1 MVKCWSSIHW
11 VCFAIWWERQH
22 CRLVAKAMICNDF
35 RKLYN
40 HLSSTLVFETDT
52 LLALLTICEFSHL
65 EHQVNNC
72 VIRRIW
78 VGLIPDE
85 HSKATYSA
93 EDYSACCKDSY
104 VFMLTPWQCMFW
116 SSSPAWQPILRS
128 GRSSLWSVVV
138 PQAQNG
144 EVVLTCFNLKNLAM
158 SNVVAKKQQD
168 NRNIWNLSERWTEVK
183 DNLRLPHT
191 IFSMFWRSKS
201 SESNNY
207 KHSKCLKRNIHE
219 LLIMFKINFWKNE
232 ANWQRSWDHQSL
244 GLIPSSAPL
253 PSGIWTR

>member
-78 VGLIPDE
+78 VGLIPDQ

-104 VFMLTPWQCMFW
+104 VLMLTPWQCMFW

-138 PQAQNG
+138 SQAQNG
-144 EVVLTCFNLKNLAM
+144 EVVLTCCFDLKNLAM
-158 SNVVAKKQQD
+158 SNVVAKKTTRQSKHTESIRKMNWGQ
-168 NRNIWNLSERWTEVK
+168 RQPSPPPHHLLHVLALKVIRIKQLRTLKMSQKKYPWTTLHVK
-183 DNLRLPHT
+183 VK
-191 IFSMFWRSKS
+191 F
-201 SESNNY
+201 
-207 KHSKCLKRNIHE
+207 
-219 LLIMFKINFWKNE
+219 
-232 ANWQRSWDHQSL
+232 
-244 GLIPSSAPL
+244 
-253 PSGIWTR
+253 